1 VRCPRCQTEN
11 RADAR
16 FCEDCGARM
25 ESSCPSC
32 GHPVGSGKKFCGNCG
47 VSLTEQAAARP
58 AARAPESYTPK
69 HLAEKIRTARA
80 DLVGERKQVT
90 VLFADLKGSMELLA
104 DRDPEE
110 ARRLLDPV
118 LERMME
124 AVHRY
129 EGTVNQVMG
138 DGIMA
143 LFGAPLAHED
153 HAVRACYTAIR
164 MQDTVGRYAE
174 ELRRNQ
180 GIDVQIRVG
189 LNSGE
194 VVVRSIG
201 SDLHMDYTAVGQTTH
216 LAARMEQLARP
227 GSNLITAHTLRL
239 AEGFVEVKALGPV
252 PVKGMS
258 DPVEIYEVVGAGQVR
273 SRMQAS
279 AARGLSPFVGRDAEL
294 DRLRHALERARAGHG
309 QVVALVGE
317 PGVGKSRLFWEFTR
331 SHRTQGWLMG
341 EAAAVSYSKLTPYF
355 PVVEFLRR
363 YFQID
368 ERDDARRIREKVTG
382 KLLTLDEALR
392 PTLPAFLTLLD
403 VPADDPGWP
412 GPDSPQRRQRILDAL
427 KRLLLRESQVQPL
440 LLVFEDLHWIDSET
454 QAFLD
459 SLVES
464 LPTAQILLLVGYRP
478 EYQHGWASRSHYTQ
492 LRLDPLPPATADE
505 LLRGILGEHESLEPV
520 KGLLVARTEGNPFFL
535 EECVRT
541 LIETQG
547 LVGERGSYRLAKPLT
562 TIQVPATVQAVIAS
576 RIDRLDTD
584 DKRLLQAAAVIGKDV
599 AFTVLTAV
607 GEMPEEELRH
617 RLIRLQQ
624 AEFLFETG
632 LFPDLQY
639 TFTHALT
646 HGVAYGS
653 LLQERRRTLHGRILE
668 TLERQPDR
676 RAEQIELLA
685 DHAFRGEVWPKAVT
699 YLRQAGAKAAG
710 RSANRE
716 AVALLEQALT
726 ALGNLPE
733 SREASETAIDTRL
746 EMRPPLLQLGELQ
759 KALALSQQAEN
770 MAKLINDEPR
780 LARVYT
786 YLVNYHYL
794 KGEPDAAIAY
804 GERCLAIGEA
814 GQDVA
819 LQALARGYM
828 GYSYHAQGRYREAE
842 SVLMQNVER
851 LEEVRGKDGGAQTI
865 VSYASSTG
873 WLAFALAELGEFDL
887 AASYAEIGQRAAEAD
902 RQPFAQAIAWTLAGL
917 VALRRGHMEKALHLL
932 ERSLEACH
940 DKQLTVWRPI
950 PSSLLG
956 LTRARVGRPEDGLP
970 LLEDGV
976 RLTEELGV
984 KAYLASWTVNLAGG
998 LLAAGQPERAQEVA
1012 QRALDLAL
1020 AHKERGHQAYALRL
1034 LGELAA
1040 RAEARDLGRA
1050 EKNLTQAQALA
1061 EELGMRPLL
1070 GRILLSLGEV
1080 FRLGGDHGKAEAHI
1094 FRAINLFREMDMRHW
1109 LEEAATEL
1117 KALGHLL
1124 VIAHYNLGLFDYLKS
1139 RFAEDQDVTVV
1150 LDRRKGERR
1159 RARGATAS
1167 ERRGTERRRS
1177 VALTDGALRLQG
1189 IVVIPHDDRG
1199 APPAAASKGKRRD

>member
-1 VRCPRCQTEN
+1 MKCPRCQMDN

-16 FCEDCGARM
+16 FCEECGARM
-25 ESSCPSC
+25 EQSCPAC
-32 GHPVGSGKKFCGNCG
+32 GNPVGAGKKFCGHCG
-47 VSLTEQAAARP
+47 VALTQKSGADRAA
-58 AARAPESYTPK
+58 APESYTPK
-69 HLAEKIRTARA
+69 HLAEKILTTRA
-80 DLVGERKQVT
+80 DLAGERKQVT

-164 MQDTVGRYAE
+164 MQETVGAYAA
-174 ELRRNQ
+174 ELLHNQ

-227 GSNLITAHTLRL
+227 GTSLITAHTLRL
-239 AEGFVEVKALGPV
+239 AEGFIEVKPHGLV
-252 PVKGMS
+252 PVKGLA
-258 DPVEIYEVVGAGQVR
+258 DPVEIFEVVGAGQVR

-279 AARGLSPFVGRDAEL
+279 AARGLSPFVGRDAEI
-294 DRLRHALERARAGHG
+294 DRLRHALERARTGHG

-317 PGVGKSRLFWEFTR
+317 PGVGKSRLFWEFTH
-331 SHRTQGWLMG
+331 SHRIQGWLMG
-341 EAAAVSYSKLTPYF
+341 EAAALSYGKLTPYL
-355 PVVEFLRR
+355 PVVGFLKS

-368 ERDDARRIREKVTG
+368 DRDDARRIREKVTG
-382 KLLTLDEALR
+382 KLLTLDETLR
-392 PTLPAFLTLLD
+392 PALPAFLTLLD
-403 VPADDPGWP
+403 VPADDPEWP

-464 LPTAQILLLVGYRP
+464 LPTAQIMLLVGYRP
-478 EYQHGWASRSHYTQ
+478 EYQHGWSSRSHYTQ

-505 LLRGILGEHESLEPV
+505 LLRGIVGEHESLGPV
-520 KGLLVARTEGNPFFL
+520 KSLLVQRTEGNPFFL

-541 LIETQG
+541 LVETQV
-547 LVGERGSYRLAKPLT
+547 LVGERGVFRLVKPLT

-576 RIDRLDTD
+576 RIDRLGPEE
-584 DKRLLQAAAVIGKDV
+584 KRLLQAAAVIGKDV
-599 AFTVLTAV
+599 PFTLLAV
-607 GEMPEEELRH
+607 TMEMPEETLRA
-617 RLIRLQQ
+617 RLTRLQQ

-632 LFPDLQY
+632 LFPDLEFS
-639 TFTHALT
+639 FTHALT

-653 LLQERRRTLHGRILE
+653 LLQERRRTLHARILSTVE
-668 TLERQPDR
+668 ELYPER
-676 RAEQIELLA
+676 RAEQPEVLA
-685 DHAFRGEVWPKAVT
+685 DHAFRGEVWGKAVT
-699 YLRQAGAKAAG
+699 YLRQAGAKAAA

-716 AVALLEQALT
+716 AVALLEQAMT
-726 ALGNLPE
+726 ALQNLPE
-733 SREASETAIDTRL
+733 GRETSELAIDVRL
-746 EMRPPLLQLGELQ
+746 ELRPPLLQLGELQ

-770 MAKLINDEPR
+770 MATLIGDEGR

-786 YLVNYHYL
+786 YLINYHYL
-794 KGEPDAAIAY
+794 KGEPDAAIDY

-819 LQALARGYM
+819 LQSLARGYM

-842 SVLMQNVER
+842 AVLLQNVER
-851 LEEVRGKDGGAQTI
+851 LEEVRVRDGGAATT

-873 WLAFALAELGEFDL
+873 WLAFSLAELGEFDL
-887 AASYAEIGQRAAEAD
+887 AASYAAMGQRAAETERHAY
-902 RQPFAQAIAWTLAGL
+902 AQAIAWTLAGL
-917 VALRRGHMEKALHLL
+917 VALRRGHMEKALYLL
-932 ERSLEACH
+932 ERSLEACR

-956 LTRARVGRPEDGLP
+956 LTRARLGRPEDALP

-976 RLTEELGV
+976 RLSEELGV

-998 LLAAGQPERAQEVA
+998 LLAAGNITRARETA
-1012 QRALDLAL
+1012 QRGLDLAL

-1034 LGELAA
+1034 LGEIAA
-1040 RAEARDLGRA
+1040 RSEPADLALA
-1050 EKNLTQAQALA
+1050 EKDLTQALAIA

-1070 GRILLSLGEV
+1070 GRIHLSLGEMS
-1080 FRLGGDHGKAEAHI
+1080 RLGGDHGKAEAHI
-1094 FRAINLFREMDMRHW
+1094 FHAVSLFRAMDMRHW
-1109 LEEAATEL
+1109 LEEAAGQL

-1124 VIAHYNLGLFDYLKS
+1124 VVAHYNLGLYDFLKE
-1139 RFAEDQDVTVV
+1139 RFAEDADVTVV

-1159 RARGATAS
+1159 RPGPAS
-1167 ERRGTERRRS
+1167 GSQRRGPDRRTPE
-1177 VALTDGALRLQG
+1177 LTDGALRLHG
-1189 IVVIPHDDRG
+1189 FVVIPTE
-1199 APPAAASKGKRRD
+1199 PPR

>member
-1 VRCPRCQTEN
+1 VPS
-11 RADAR
+11 AR
-16 FCEDCGARM
+16 F
-25 ESSCPSC
+25 
-32 GHPVGSGKKFCGNCG
+32 GS
-47 VSLTEQAAARP
+47 
-58 AARAPESYTPK
+58 PETYTPR
-69 HLAEKIRTARA
+69 HLAERILTSKTA
-80 DLVGERKQVT
+80 VESERKQVT
-90 VLFADLKGSMELLA
+90 VVFADMKGSTELLA

-110 ARRLLDPV
+110 ARKILDPV

-239 AEGFVEVKALGPV
+239 AEGYVEVKALGPV
-252 PVKGMS
+252 PVKGMN
-258 DPVEIYEVVGAGQVR
+258 DPVEVYEVVGAGQVR

-294 DRLRHALERARAGHG
+294 DRLRQALERARAGHG

-317 PGVGKSRLFWEFTR
+317 PGVGKSRLFWEFTH

-355 PVVEFLRR
+355 PVMELLRR

-382 KLLTLDEALR
+382 KLLTLDETLR

-403 VPADDPGWP
+403 VPADDPEWP

-459 SLVES
+459 SLVAS
-464 LPTAQILLLVGYRP
+464 LPTAQILLLLGYRP

-492 LRLDPLPPATADE
+492 LRIDPLPPATADE
-505 LLRGILGEHESLEPV
+505 LLRGILGAHESLEPV

-541 LIETQG
+541 LVETQG

-562 TIQVPATVQAVIAS
+562 TIQVPATVQAVLAS

-599 AFTVLTAV
+599 AFTILTAV

-617 RLIRLQQ
+617 RLTRLQQ

-632 LFPDLQY
+632 LFPDLEY

-733 SREASETAIDTRL
+733 SREASEAAIDTRL
-746 EMRPPLLQLGELQ
+746 EMRPSLLQLGELQ

-770 MAKLINDEPR
+770 MAKLINDESR

-851 LEEVRGKDGGAQTI
+851 LEEVRGKDGGAQTT

-873 WLAFALAELGEFDL
+873 WLAFALAELGEFDR

-902 RQPFAQAIAWTLAGL
+902 RHAYAQAIAWTLAGL

-932 ERSLEACH
+932 ERSLEACR
-940 DKQLTVWRPI
+940 DKQLTVWQPI

-1034 LGELAA
+1034 LGEIAA
-1040 RAEARDLGRA
+1040 RAEARDLDRA
-1050 EKNLTQAQALA
+1050 EKSLTQAQALA

-1080 FRLGGDHGKAEAHI
+1080 YRLGGAHGKAEAHI
-1094 FRAINLFREMDMRHW
+1094 FRAISLFREMDMRHW
-1109 LEEAATEL
+1109 LEEAATQL

-1124 VIAHYNLGLFDYLKS
+1124 VIAHYNLGLFDFLKS

-1159 RARGATAS
+1159 RVGGATAS

-1177 VALTDGALRLQG
+1177 AAVTDGALRLQG
-1189 IVVIPHDDRG
+1189 FVVIPEEDRG
-1199 APPAAASKGKRRD
+1199 APPAGAGKGRRRK

>member
-1 VRCPRCQTEN
+1 MKCPRCQTAN

-16 FCEDCGARM
+16 FCEECGARM
-25 ESSCPSC
+25 DQSCPAC
-32 GHPVGSGKKFCGNCG
+32 GNPVGAGKKFCGHCG
-47 VSLTEQAAARP
+47 TALTQKTVDRNA
-58 AARAPESYTPK
+58 APEAYTPK
-69 HLAEKIRTARA
+69 HLAEKILTTRA
-80 DLVGERKQVT
+80 DLAGERKQVT

-164 MQDTVGRYAE
+164 MQETVGAYAAD
-174 ELRRNQ
+174 LLHNQ

-227 GSNLITAHTLRL
+227 GTSLITAHTLRL
-239 AEGFVEVKALGPV
+239 AEGFIEVKSHGPV
-252 PVKGMS
+252 PVKGMTE
-258 DPVEIYEVVGAGQVR
+258 PVEIFEVVGAGQVR
-273 SRMQAS
+273 SRIQAS
-279 AARGLSPFVGRDAEL
+279 AARGLSPFVGRDSEI
-294 DRLRHALERARAGHG
+294 DRLRQALERARAGHG

-317 PGVGKSRLFWEFTR
+317 PGVGKSRLFWEFTHSLR
-331 SHRTQGWLMG
+331 AEGWLTG
-341 EAAAVSYSKLTPYF
+341 EAAAVSYGKLTPYL
-355 PVVEFLRR
+355 PVVSFLKT

-382 KLLTLDEALR
+382 KLLTLDETLR
-392 PTLPAFLTLLD
+392 PTQSAFLTLLD
-403 VPADDPGWP
+403 VPPDDPEWP
-412 GPDSPQRRQRILDAL
+412 GPDSPHRRQRILDAL
-427 KRLLLRESQVQPL
+427 KRLLLRESQVQPFL
-440 LLVFEDLHWIDSET
+440 LMFEDLHWIDSET

-464 LPTAQILLLVGYRP
+464 LPSAQILLLVGYRP
-478 EYQHGWASRSHYTQ
+478 EYQHGWSSRSHYTQ

-505 LLRGILGEHESLEPV
+505 LLRGILGEHESLPPV
-520 KGLLVARTEGNPFFL
+520 KHLLVERTEGNPFFL

-541 LIETQG
+541 LVETQV
-547 LVGERGSYRLAKPLT
+547 LAGERGGFRLVKPLT
-562 TIQVPATVQAVIAS
+562 TISVPATVQAVIAS
-576 RIDRLDTD
+576 RIDRLGPEE
-584 DKRLLQAAAVIGKDV
+584 KRLLQAAAVIGKDV
-599 AFTVLTAV
+599 PFTLLAATV
-607 GEMPEEELRH
+607 EMPEETLRS
-617 RLIRLQQ
+617 RLTRLQH

-632 LFPDLQY
+632 LFPDLEY
-639 TFTHALT
+639 SFTHALT

-653 LLQERRRTLHGRILE
+653 LLQERRKILHARILTNVE
-668 TLERQPDR
+668 ELYPERC
-676 RAEQIELLA
+676 AEQPEVLA
-685 DHAFRGEVWPKAVT
+685 DHAFRGEVWSKAVA
-699 YLRQAGAKAAG
+699 YLRQAGSKAAS

-716 AVALLEQALT
+716 AVALLEQAMT
-726 ALGNLPE
+726 ALQNLPE
-733 SREASETAIDTRL
+733 GRETSELAIDVRL
-746 EMRPPLLQLGELQ
+746 ELRPPLLQLGELQ

-770 MAKLINDEPR
+770 MAKLIGDERR

-814 GQDVA
+814 AQDVA
-819 LQALARGYM
+819 LQSLARGYM

-842 SVLMQNVER
+842 TVLLQNVER
-851 LEEVRGKDGGAQTI
+851 LEEVRAKDGGVATL

-873 WLAFALAELGEFDL
+873 WLAFALAEVGEFDL
-887 AASYAEIGQRAAEAD
+887 AASYALMGQRAAESERHAY
-902 RQPFAQAIAWTLAGL
+902 AQAIAWTLGGL
-917 VALRRGHMEKALHLL
+917 VALRRGHMEKAHYLL
-932 ERSLEACH
+932 ERSLEACR
-940 DKQLTVWRPI
+940 DGQLTVWRPL

-956 LTRARVGRPEDGLP
+956 LTRARLGRPEDALP

-998 LLAAGQPERAQEVA
+998 LLAAGNTGRARETA

-1034 LGELAA
+1034 LGEIAA
-1040 RAEARDLGRA
+1040 RVEPSDLGLA
-1050 EKNLTQAQALA
+1050 EKDLTQARAIA

-1070 GRILLSLGEV
+1070 GRIHLSLGEM
-1080 FRLGGDHGKAEAHI
+1080 FRLGGDHAKAEGHI
-1094 FRAINLFREMDMRHW
+1094 FHAINLFREMDMRHW
-1109 LEEAATEL
+1109 LEEAAGQL

-1124 VIAHYNLGLFDYLKS
+1124 VIAHYNLGLYDFLKG
-1139 RFAEDQDVTVV
+1139 RFAEDQEVTVI

-1159 RARGATAS
+1159 RRGSPAGS
-1167 ERRGTERRRS
+1167 ERRGSDRRTPEMS
-1177 VALTDGALRLQG
+1177 DGALRLQG
-1189 IVVIPHDDRG
+1189 FVVIPPDRTG
-1199 APPAAASKGKRRD
+1199 RR

>member
-1 VRCPRCQTEN
+1 
-11 RADAR
+11 
-16 FCEDCGARM
+16 M
-25 ESSCPSC
+25 EQPCPSC
-32 GHPVGSGKKFCGNCG
+32 GNPVGAGKKFCGNCG
-47 VSLTEQAAARP
+47 AALTEKATERAP
-58 AARAPESYTPK
+58 SPAPESYTPK
-69 HLAEKIRTARA
+69 HLAEKIRTTRA
-80 DLVGERKQVT
+80 DLAGERKQVT

-153 HAVRACYTAIR
+153 HAVRASYAAIR
-164 MQDTVGRYAE
+164 MQDTVGAYAE

-201 SDLHMDYTAVGQTTH
+201 SDLRMDYTAVGQTTH

-227 GSNLITAHTLRL
+227 GSSLITAHTLRL
-239 AEGFVEVKALGPV
+239 AEGYIEVKALGPV

-258 DPVEIYEVVGAGQVR
+258 EPMEIYEVVGAGQVR

-279 AARGLSPFVGRDAEL
+279 AARGLSPFVGRDAEI
-294 DRLRHALERARAGHG
+294 DRLRQALERARRGHG

-331 SHRTQGWLMG
+331 SHRTQGWLLG

-363 YFQID
+363 YFALD
-368 ERDDARRIREKVTG
+368 ERDDGRRIREKVTG
-382 KLLTLDEALR
+382 KLLTLDESLR

-403 VPADDPGWP
+403 VPADDPEWP
-412 GPDSPQRRQRILDAL
+412 GPDSPQRRQRILEAL

-464 LPTAQILLLVGYRP
+464 IPTAQILLLVGYRP

-505 LLRGILGEHESLEPV
+505 LLSGLLGEHESLRPV
-520 KGLLVARTEGNPFFL
+520 KRLLITRTEGNPFFL

-541 LIETQG
+541 LMETQV
-547 LVGERGSYRLAKPLT
+547 LVGDRGGCRLAKPLT

-576 RIDRLDTD
+576 RIDRLDPD
-584 DKRLLQAAAVIGKDV
+584 EKRLLQAAAVIGKDV
-599 AFTVLTAV
+599 AFTLLTAIA
-607 GEMPEEELRH
+607 EMPEEALRQ
-617 RLIRLQQ
+617 RLTRLQQ
-624 AEFLFETG
+624 AEFLYETG
-632 LFPDLQY
+632 LFPDLEY

-668 TLERQPDR
+668 TIERLYPDR
-676 RAEQIELLA
+676 RNEQIELLA
-685 DHAFRGEVWPKAVT
+685 DHAFRGEVWAKAVA
-699 YLRQAGAKAAG
+699 YLRQAGQKAAG

-726 ALGNLPE
+726 ALGSLPE
-733 SREASETAIDTRL
+733 SREATETAIDVRL

-770 MAKLINDEPR
+770 MAKLIGDEPR

-814 GQDVA
+814 SQDVA
-819 LQALARGYM
+819 LQSLARGYM
-828 GYSYHAQGRYREAE
+828 GYSYHAQGRYRDAE
-842 SVLMQNVER
+842 MVLMQNVEK
-851 LEEVRGKDGGAQTI
+851 LEEVRATVGGAQTT

-887 AASYAEIGQRAAEAD
+887 ATSYADIGQRAAEAD
-902 RQPFAQAIAWTLAGL
+902 RHAYAQAIAWSMGGL
-917 VALRRGHMEKALHLL
+917 VALRRGHMDQAQHLL
-932 ERSLEACH
+932 ERSLEACRE
-940 DKQLTVWRPI
+940 KQITVWRPI
-950 PSSLLG
+950 PSTLLG
-956 LTRARVGRPEDGLP
+956 LTRARLGRPEDGLP

-998 LLAAGQPERAQEVA
+998 LLAAGQTERAREVA

-1034 LGELAA
+1034 LGEIAARGEPRDLA
-1040 RAEARDLGRA
+1040 RAEKDLIQAR
-1050 EKNLTQAQALA
+1050 TLA

-1070 GRILLSLGEV
+1070 GRILLSLGEMH
-1080 FRLGGDHGKAEAHI
+1080 RLAGDHARAEAHI
-1094 FRAINLFREMDMRHW
+1094 FRSMNLFREMDMRHW
-1109 LEEAATEL
+1109 LEEATGQL

-1124 VIAHYNLGLFDYLKS
+1124 VVAHYNLGLFDFLKT

-1159 RARGATAS
+1159 RPGSTPGS
-1167 ERRGTERRRS
+1167 ERRGRERRRS
-1177 VALTDGALRLQG
+1177 ASVTDGALRLQG
-1189 IVVIPHDDRG
+1189 FVVIPPEDTG
-1199 APPAAASKGKRRD
+1199 AALPTATSRRRS

>member
-1 VRCPRCQTEN
+1 MEQSC
-11 RADAR
+11 RA
-16 FCEDCGARM
+16 
-25 ESSCPSC
+25 C
-32 GHPVGSGKKFCGNCG
+32 GHPVAPGKKFCGNCG
-47 VSLTEQAAARP
+47 VSLTEKAAARP
-58 AARAPESYTPK
+58 GALPAESYIPQ
-69 HLAEKIRTARA
+69 HLAEKIRTTRA
-80 DLVGERKQVT
+80 DLAGERKQVT

-164 MQDTVGRYAE
+164 MQDTVGGYAE
-174 ELRRNQ
+174 ELRRTQ

-227 GSNLITAHTLRL
+227 GTSLITAHTLRL
-239 AEGFVEVKALGPV
+239 AEGYIEVKPLGPV
-252 PVKGMS
+252 PVKGLN
-258 DPVEIYEVVGAGQVR
+258 DPVEIFEVVGAGQVR

-294 DRLRHALERARAGHG
+294 DRLRQALERARAGHG

-341 EAAAVSYSKLTPYF
+341 EAAAVSYGKLTPYF

-368 ERDDARRIREKVTG
+368 ERDDARRTREKVTG
-382 KLLTLDEALR
+382 KLLTLDESLR

-403 VPADDPGWP
+403 VPADDPEWP
-412 GPDSPQRRQRILDAL
+412 GPDSPQRRRRILDAL

-478 EYQHGWASRSHYTQ
+478 EYQHGWSSRSHYTQ
-492 LRLDPLPPATADE
+492 LRLDPLPPTTADE

-541 LIETQG
+541 LIETQV
-547 LVGERGSYRLAKPLT
+547 LVGERGGYRLAKSLT

-576 RIDRLDTD
+576 RIDRLGQEE
-584 DKRLLQAAAVIGKDV
+584 KRLLQAAAVIGKDV
-599 AFTVLTAV
+599 AFTLLAAI
-607 GEMPEEELRH
+607 GEMSEDELRR
-617 RLIRLQQ
+617 RLTRLQQ

-632 LFPDLQY
+632 LFPDLEY

-646 HGVAYGS
+646 HGVAYSS
-653 LLQERRRTLHGRILE
+653 LLQERRRILHGRILE
-668 TLERQPDR
+668 SIERIHPER
-676 RAEQIELLA
+676 RAEQIEVLA
-685 DHAFRGEVWPKAVT
+685 DHAFRGEIWPKAVA

-716 AVALLEQALT
+716 AVALLEQAMV
-726 ALGNLPE
+726 ALSNLPE
-733 SREASETAIDTRL
+733 GRETSEAAIDVRL

-770 MAKLINDEPR
+770 MAKLINDEAR

-828 GYSYHAQGRYREAE
+828 GYSYHAQGRYRDAEA
-842 SVLMQNVER
+842 VLMQNVER
-851 LEEVRGKDGGAQTI
+851 LEEVRARDGGPQTT

-887 AASYAEIGQRAAEAD
+887 ASSYAEIGQRAAEAD
-902 RQPFAQAIAWTLAGL
+902 RHAYAQAIAWTLSGL
-917 VALRRGHMEKALHLL
+917 VALRRGHMDKALHLL
-932 ERSLEACH
+932 ERSLEACRE
-940 DKQLTVWRPI
+940 KQLTVWLPL
-950 PSSLLG
+950 PSTLLG

-976 RLTEELGV
+976 RLSDELGV

-998 LLAAGQPERAQEVA
+998 LLAAGQPERAREVA

-1020 AHKERGHQAYALRL
+1020 THKERGHQAYALRL
-1034 LGELAA
+1034 LGEIAA
-1040 RAEARDLGRA
+1040 RAEVPDLGIA
-1050 EKNLTQAQALA
+1050 EKDLTQARTLA

-1080 FRLGGDHGKAEAHI
+1080 YRLAGNPAKAETHI
-1094 FRAINLFREMDMRHW
+1094 FRAIKLFREMDMRHW
-1109 LEEAATEL
+1109 LEEATVQL

-1124 VIAHYNLGLFDYLKS
+1124 VIAHYNLGLFDFLKS
-1139 RFAEDQDVTVV
+1139 RFAKDEDVTVV
-1150 LDRRKGERR
+1150 LDRRQGERR
-1159 RARGATAS
+1159 RPGTPPGS
-1167 ERRGTERRRS
+1167 ERRASDRRRS
-1177 VALTDGALRLQG
+1177 AAITDGALRLQG
-1189 IVVIPHDDRG
+1189 FVVIPKDDAG
-1199 APPAAASKGKRRD
+1199 AGASMPAGGQGKRRG